1 MLALS
6 TLDLTLGAMT
16 LVFALLVAAIYL
28 ARHDRVTRVKL
39 GIFFERER
47 EREEGESG
55 ISEHDTKIM
64 GPWPGER
71 GEKEREG

>member
-16 LVFALLVAAIYL
+16 LVFALLVAAIWL
-28 ARHDRVTRVKL
+28 ARNDRVTRVKL

-47 EREEGESG
+47 HREDEESSEG
-55 ISEHDTKIM
+55 DTKIM
-64 GPWPGER
+64 GPWPGQKK
-71 GEKEREG
+71 KEEE